1 MIQTATHQATA
12 AVTVSSPS
20 FGNVLVP
27 PPDYVLILVT
37 GAVVILAGLLIAAVF
52 TARIKRAAALQSRQ
66 IVDGSAWL
74 AEQIEQVGAALA
86 VTDARIAALAAR
98 LDEQS
103 RTSQGAAPTSYNV
116 AIRLARS
123 GASRQE
129 LITTCGVTQQEA
141 DLVLRLHAA
150 DPTVRSAA

>member
-1 MIQTATHQATA
+1 MIQTATHHATA
-12 AVTVSSPS
+12 AVTTSVPT
-20 FGNVLVP
+20 FGYVLVP
-27 PPDYVLILVT
+27 PPDYVLILLTGLVVIVAGILI
-37 GAVVILAGLLIAAVF
+37 GAVFA
-52 TARIKRAAALQSRQ
+52 ARIKRAASLQSRQ
-66 IVDGSAWL
+66 ILDSSAWL
-74 AEQIEQVGAALA
+74 AEQLEQVGASLA
-86 VTDARIAALAAR
+86 ATDARIATLAAR

-123 GASRQE
+123 GATRQE

-141 DLVLRLHAA
+141 DLVLRLHAT

>member
-1 MIQTATHQATA
+1 MIQTVIPHAI
-12 AVTVSSPS
+12 
-20 FGNVLVP
+20 
-27 PPDYVLILVT
+27 PPDYVLILLT
-37 GAVVILAGLLIAAVF
+37 GAAVILAGVLIAAVF
-52 TARIKRAAALQSRQ
+52 ATRIKRSATAQSRQ
-66 IVDGSAWL
+66 ILDGAAWL
-74 AEQIEQVGAALA
+74 AEQVEQLGAALA

-103 RTSQGAAPTSYNV
+103 RTSQGAGPTSYNV

-141 DLVLRLHAA
+141 DLVLRLHAT
-150 DPTVRSAA
+150 DPTVRTAA

>member
-12 AVTVSSPS
+12 AVTTSAPT
-20 FGNVLVP
+20 FGYVLVP
-27 PPDYVLILVT
+27 PPYYVLILLT
-37 GAVVILAGLLIAAVF
+37 GAVVILAGILIAAVF
-52 TARIKRAAALQSRQ
+52 AARIRRAATLQSRQ
-66 IVDGSAWL
+66 ILDGSAWL
-74 AEQIEQVGAALA
+74 AEQLEQLSASLA
-86 VTDARIAALAAR
+86 VTDARIATLAAR

-103 RTSQGAAPTSYNV
+103 RTSQGAGPTSYNV

-141 DLVLRLHAA
+141 DLVLRLHAT

>member
-1 MIQTATHQATA
+1 MIQTATHHATA
-12 AVTVSSPS
+12 AVTASVSR
-20 FGNVLVP
+20 FGYVLVP
-27 PPDYVLILVT
+27 PPDYVLIVLSGT
-37 GAVVILAGLLIAAVF
+37 VVILAGILIAAVF
-52 TARIKRAAALQSRQ
+52 AVRIKRAATLQSRQ
-66 IVDGSAWL
+66 ILDASAWI
-74 AEQIEQVGAALA
+74 AEQVEQVNAALA
-86 VTDARIAALAAR
+86 VTDARIATLAAR

-123 GASRQE
+123 GATRQE

-141 DLVLRLHAA
+141 DLVLRLHAT

>member
-1 MIQTATHQATA
+1 
-12 AVTVSSPS
+12 
-20 FGNVLVP
+20 
-27 PPDYVLILVT
+27 
-37 GAVVILAGLLIAAVF
+37 VVILAGILIAAVF
-52 TARIKRAAALQSRQ
+52 ARRLKRSTTLQSRQ
-66 IVDGSAWL
+66 ILDGAAWL
-74 AEQIEQVGAALA
+74 AEQVEQLGAALA
-86 VTDARIAALAAR
+86 VTDARIATLAAR
-98 LDEQS
+98 LEEQS

-141 DLVLRLHAA
+141 DLVLRLHAT

>member
-1 MIQTATHQATA
+1 MIQTAIPHAI
-12 AVTVSSPS
+12 
-20 FGNVLVP
+20 
-27 PPDYVLILVT
+27 PPDYVLILLT
-37 GAVVILAGLLIAAVF
+37 GVVVILAGALIAAVF
-52 TARIKRAAALQSRQ
+52 AARLKRSATLQSRQ
-66 IVDGSAWL
+66 ILDGSAWL
-74 AEQIEQVGAALA
+74 AEQIEQLSAALA
-86 VTDARIAALAAR
+86 VTDARLATLAAR

-103 RTSQGAAPTSYNV
+103 RTSQGTAPTSYNV

-141 DLVLRLHAA
+141 DLVLRLHAT

>member
-1 MIQTATHQATA
+1 MIQSVTPHVI
-12 AVTVSSPS
+12 AV
-20 FGNVLVP
+20 
-27 PPDYVLILVT
+27 PDYLLILLT
-37 GAVVILAGLLIAAVF
+37 GAVVILAGILIAAVF
-52 TARIKRAAALQSRQ
+52 ARRLKRSTTLQSRQ
-66 IVDGSAWL
+66 ILDGAAWL
-74 AEQIEQVGAALA
+74 AEQVEQLGAALA
-86 VTDARIAALAAR
+86 VTDARIATLAAR
-98 LDEQS
+98 LEEQS

-141 DLVLRLHAA
+141 DLVLRLHAT

>member
-12 AVTVSSPS
+12 AVTTSAPT
-20 FGNVLVP
+20 FGYVLVP
-27 PPDYVLILVT
+27 PTDYVLILLT
-37 GAVVILAGLLIAAVF
+37 GAVVILAGILIAAVF
-52 TARIKRAAALQSRQ
+52 AARIRRAATLQSRQ
-66 IVDGSAWL
+66 ILDGSAWL
-74 AEQIEQVGAALA
+74 AEQLEQLSASLA
-86 VTDARIAALAAR
+86 VTDARIATLAAR

-103 RTSQGAAPTSYNV
+103 RTSQGAGPTSYNV

-141 DLVLRLHAA
+141 DLVLRLHAT

>member
-1 MIQTATHQATA
+1 MIETATHHATA
-12 AVTVSSPS
+12 AVTTPVSA
-20 FGNVLVP
+20 FGYVLVP
-27 PPDYVLILVT
+27 PPDYVLIVLT

-52 TARIKRAAALQSRQ
+52 AARIKRSAALQSRQ
-66 IVDGSAWL
+66 MLDGSAWL
-74 AEQIEQVGAALA
+74 AEQLEQLSAAVA
-86 VTDARIAALAAR
+86 VTDARIATLAAR

-103 RTSQGAAPTSYNV
+103 RTAQAAGPTSYNV

-123 GASRQE
+123 GATRQE

-141 DLVLRLHAA
+141 DLVLRLHAT

>member
-1 MIQTATHQATA
+1 MIQTAT
-12 AVTVSSPS
+12 
-20 FGNVLVP
+20 P
-27 PPDYVLILVT
+27 PLPEYVLILLT
-37 GAVVILAGLLIAAVF
+37 GAVVILAGILIAAVF
-52 TARIKRAAALQSRQ
+52 AAHLKRSATLQSRQ
-66 IVDGSAWL
+66 ILDGSAWL
-74 AEQIEQVGAALA
+74 AEQLEQLTAA
-86 VTDARIAALAAR
+86 VTAMDARLATLAAR

-103 RTSQGAAPTSYNV
+103 RIQGAGPTSYNV

-141 DLVLRLHAA
+141 DLVLRLHAT

>member
-1 MIQTATHQATA
+1 MIQTATHHAVA
-12 AVTVSSPS
+12 AVTASAPT
-20 FGNVLVP
+20 FGYVLVP
-27 PPDYVLILVT
+27 PPDYVMIVLT
-37 GAVVILAGLLIAAVF
+37 GAVVILAGILIAALF
-52 TARIKRAAALQSRQ
+52 AARIKRSATLESRK
-66 IVDGSAWL
+66 ILDGSAWL
-74 AEQIEQVGAALA
+74 AEQIEQLSAALA

-103 RTSQGAAPTSYNV
+103 RTAQATGPTSYNV

-141 DLVLRLHAA
+141 DLVLRLHAT